1 MTDKEKCAEL
11 YIEAFGDDGDFTENL
26 FDMFFDDCYYI
37 KVGSEIAAMLFLL
50 PCELVTL
57 KERHEA
63 KYLFAAATAV
73 KFRGKGYMTEL
84 LKKCLAESD
93 DFIFLKPANDGL
105 IKFYAERGFAAVEAV
120 RSFGGDCRIEVG
132 EAFRELSGMSTANGE
147 KYTLMCRETQ
157 KNLVW
162 ELAFALPMD

>member
-1 MTDKEKCAEL
+1 MTDKQKCTSL
-11 YIEAFGDDGDFTENL
+11 YIEAFGDDGKFTENL

-37 KVGSEIAAMLFLL
+37 KVGQDIAAMLFLL

-73 KFRGKGYMTEL
+73 KFRGNGYMTKL
-84 LKKCLAESD
+84 LEKCLAESGA
-93 DFIFLKPANDGL
+93 FIFLKPANYGL
-105 IKFYAERGFAAVEAV
+105 IKFYAERGFAPLEAL
-120 RSFGGDCRIEVG
+120 RSYNGDCRIEVG
-132 EAFRELSGMSTANGE
+132 NEFQNLAGIGTANGE
-147 KYTLMCRETQ
+147 KYTLMCRAEQ
-157 KNLVW
+157 KNMVS